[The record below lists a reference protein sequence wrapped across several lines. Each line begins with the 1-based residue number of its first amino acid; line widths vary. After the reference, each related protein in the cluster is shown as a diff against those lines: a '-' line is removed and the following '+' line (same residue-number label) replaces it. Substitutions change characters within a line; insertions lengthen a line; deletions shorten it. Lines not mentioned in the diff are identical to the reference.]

1 MDVSKLANG
10 GSTIQGGAAARQL
23 MGAAASS
30 PLTKATT
37 NANRSANPVDTV
49 VLSDQA
55 SRALSVDLSPAAFAT
70 GAPTNPS
77 TAAAVKDMD
86 KIIPAMQ
93 RYTEESSRYAEKLSG
108 LVREKFGLPDNVSV
122 TTGGAANA
130 MMDSLAKENGL
141 VKPEIPQILKDH
153 GLLSDDTQ
161 EVDSQSQ
168 TGLFGLSVTTVGDPD
183 FGKRMDLAFDRS
195 AAIPSDKQTLVALK
209 SGDPATAGTLNRVK
223 TGALGGLTDT
233 ASQDGAHL
241 FAITDGAADGKAKV
255 AASVRSVGM
264 DDRVNSS
271 ALTLLATIKRY
282 LPG

>member
-1 MDVSKLANG
+1 MHVSKLANG
-10 GSTIQGGAAARQL
+10 GSTILG
-23 MGAAASS
+23 GAAASS

-37 NANRSANPVDTV
+37 NSNRSANPVDTV

-55 SRALSVDLSPAAFAT
+55 NRALSVDLSPAAFAT

-108 LVREKFGLPDNVSV
+108 LVREKFGLPDNMSV

-195 AAIPSDKQTLVALK
+195 EAIPSDKQTLVALK
-209 SGDPATAGTLNRVK
+209 SGDPATAGTLGRIK
-223 TGALGGLTDT
+223 SGALGGATNMP
-233 ASQDGAHL
+233 SEPGSSL
-241 FAITDGAADGKAKV
+241 FAITDGKADDKATIAATI
-255 AASVRSVGM
+255 RSIGM
-264 DDRVNSS
+264 DDRAQSS
-271 ALTLLATIKRY
+271 ALSLLSTIKRY